1 MVAAL
6 SENYIP
12 PPSIDVGLSVPRVAR
27 DRVEQLMRILSSAE
41 EVAKELGMTV
51 EEVEQIDREA
61 RLSWNRRRK
70 LERTE
75 RIDEELA
82 HLERIRALALD
93 HYDRSRKDSV
103 ERVKERKREPGETV
117 NLPNELGEL
126 IPLPT
131 GRGSRS
137 SYKVVRKVHQRDGEL
152 SALRLAMDAGK
163 EIRSM
168 LGIDAPE
175 VKRLQLEGH
184 VTVESIDPGRLAH
197 LEPAELAEL
206 HRVAIEQSL
215 TP

>member
-1 MVAAL
+1 VKIT
-6 SENYIP
+6 YR
-12 PPSIDVGLSVPRVAR
+12 PPSIDVGQCVPRIVR
-27 DRVEQLMRILSSAE
+27 DRIEQLMRILNSAE
-41 EVAKELGMTV
+41 EVAKELGMTK
-51 EEVEQIDREA
+51 EEVERIDREV
-61 RLSWNRRRK
+61 RLSWNRRRQ

-82 HLERIRALALD
+82 YLERIRALALD
-93 HYDRSRKDSV
+93 HYDRSRQDSV
-103 ERVKERKREPGETV
+103 ERLRERKQEPGETV

-126 IPLPT
+126 ISMPT

-184 VTVESIDPGRLAH
+184 VTVENIDPGRLAH
-197 LEPAELAEL
+197 LDAAELAEL
-206 HRVAIEQSL
+206 HRVAIEQSRSS
-215 TP
+215 